1 MVKSLKKMWPSK
13 LPLVCMVTDRRRLSS
28 KVGSDDISALE
39 ALVAEAVKSGV
50 DLLQIRELGL
60 SDRLLAEVVS
70 RAVTAAQGSGT
81 KIVVNDRVDI
91 AVTAGAHGVH
101 LKEASMP
108 TERIKAIV
116 PQSCFIGRSVHSVA
130 EAERANGSGAVDYVM
145 AGTVFSTR
153 SKPGCK
159 LIGLEGLRA
168 IVSTVDIP
176 VIAIGGVSI
185 IRAREV
191 IETGAAGVAAF
202 DEFTLSGKNLS
213 TVVDGFRQEFK
224 KAGVK
229 LV

>member
-1 MVKSLKKMWPSK
+1 M
-13 LPLVCMVTDRRRLSS
+13 
-28 KVGSDDISALE
+28 GSDDLSALE

-50 DLLQIRELGL
+50 DLLQIRESDL

-91 AVTAGAHGVH
+91 AVTTGAHGVH
-101 LKEASMP
+101 LKEASMS
-108 TERIKAIV
+108 TERIKTIV
-116 PQSCFIGRSVHSVA
+116 PQSFFIGRSVHSAA

-191 IETGAAGVAAF
+191 IETGAAGVAAV

-213 TVVDGFRQEFK
+213 AVVDGFRQEFK